1 MPGLPVVRDPRPGP
15 GELVSA
21 ARAALG
27 LEPLDLAIVGG
38 LVVDVWARRV
48 VRADVGVRGRLVAC
62 VGECGG
68 ARKVVEADGL
78 YVVPGMID
86 LHVHLESSLLRPSEF
101 ARVLLS
107 HGTTAAFV
115 DVHEVANVAG
125 LAGVRAVA
133 EELDAT
139 MLKAF
144 VLAPPN
150 VPPSR
155 LVDDAGGAS
164 IGYSE
169 ALGAARELSGLGEF
183 MDVHAVL
190 AGDEEAMG
198 FLAAASVSVPVQGHM
213 AGLSGRALDAYV
225 DLGPRNDHEVT
236 SEAEAL
242 ERLSRGVHPLARYG
256 SAWRDLD
263 SLARLVSAYSPL
275 VPVVADDVH
284 ALHLVR
290 EGHLDRA
297 VRRAVELGV
306 DPLDAVRAVTL
317 APALAAGIQ
326 AWYGAVAPGRF
337 ADLALVDDLREFRV
351 LRTFVDGREF
361 DGRCRAAAGAGGA
374 LRGTVRVS
382 FRPRLSLRAP
392 VESGVVAARVVEL
405 EGSTLTREAVERLRV
420 RSWEPELGGD
430 MSEVHVVNRYGLER
444 QGDGILAQRV
454 EGALA
459 SSLAHDTHN
468 IVVVGADR
476 ASMAA
481 ALDYVVSRGGGV
493 AVASG
498 GSVAAGLP
506 LPIAGL
512 MSDEPAEE
520 VAEALARVT
529 SALSSACRCDGEELL
544 AKVQLITLTVI
555 PELRVTDRGLYSVRR
570 RSYVP
575 LMEVG

>member
-1 MPGLPVVRDPRPGP
+1 MTVVRDPRPRP
-15 GELVSA
+15 QELVSA

-27 LEPLDLAIVGG
+27 LEPLDLLVRGG
-38 LVVDVWARRV
+38 LVVDVWSRTIRK
-48 VRADVGVRGRLVAC
+48 ADVGVRGRLIAC
-62 VGECGG
+62 VGDCGE
-68 ARKVVEADGL
+68 ARRTVEAEDL

-86 LHVHLESSLLRPSEF
+86 FHVHLESSLLRPSEF

-125 LAGVRAVA
+125 LMGVRAVA
-133 EELDAT
+133 DELDST

-155 LVDDAGGAS
+155 VVDDSGGAS
-164 IGYSE
+164 IGYAE

-190 AGDEEAMG
+190 EGDHEAMG

-213 AGLSGRALDAYV
+213 AGLSGSALDAYV

-256 SAWRDLD
+256 SAWRDLE

-337 ADLALVDDLREFRV
+337 ADMVLVDDLRGLRV

-361 DGRCRAAAGAGGA
+361 DGGCRAGGAQHDA

-392 VESGVVAARVVEL
+392 VESGTVTVRLIEL
-405 EGSTLTREAVERLRV
+405 DGSTLTREARERLRV
-420 RSWEPELGGD
+420 KSWEPELAGD
-430 MSEVHVVNRYGLER
+430 ASVVHVVNRYGLAR
-444 QGDGILAQRV
+444 QGDGVLAHRV
-454 EGALA
+454 EGAVA

-498 GSVAAGLP
+498 GSVVAGLP

-512 MSDEPAEE
+512 MSVAPAEE
-520 VAEALARVT
+520 VAEALGRVA
-529 SALSSACRCDGEELL
+529 SALSSACRCDGEALL
-544 AKVQLITLTVI
+544 AKLQLITLTVI
-555 PELRVTDRGLYSVRR
+555 PELRVTDRGLYSVSR